1 MKKIVYLLIGCLVA
15 LPAFG
20 AEYRGRA
27 VQNAARQMT
36 GSVRMQGTS
45 IMSASSAVPMN
56 PSVTGINPITQAE
69 SVMPVPK
76 DMREKERTACLN
88 NNIGVGN
95 TFVWASKYSDTS
107 NYATM
112 VEDTDN
118 PENNV
123 CFVKVDLKSD
133 DSRIS
138 VSDVPSKYFEWG
150 KTITCGSW
158 ANADTMRARILDAKK
173 SARVWGTIG
182 GAVGG
187 AGIGVGAMELF
198 GNRLLAKNEKLSG
211 LEGQKNLDGV
221 DLLYSQVKAL
231 GIKSNEEYQTI
242 INKLQQLKK
251 GCDSMTGEKPAPC
264 TSDYYKLAEKFA
276 TAE

>member
-1 MKKIVYLLIGCLVA
+1 MKKIAYLLVGCLVV
-15 LPAFG
+15 LPAVG
-20 AEYRGRA
+20 AEQYRGRTT
-27 VQNAARQMT
+27 QNVARQMT

-138 VSDVPSKYFEWG
+138 VTDVPSKYFEWG

-173 SARVWGTIG
+173 SGRVWGTIG
-182 GAVGG
+182 GTVGG
-187 AGIGVGAMELF
+187 AALGVGAMEAF
-198 GNRLLAKNEKLSG
+198 GNKLLAKNSNLSK
-211 LEGQKNLDGV
+211 LEGQAALKD
-221 DLLYSQVKAL
+221 DELLYSQ
-231 GIKSNEEYQTI
+231 IKSLGEGSPEYIEITG
-242 INKLQQLKK
+242 KLKELLTKCA
-251 GCDSMTGEKPAPC
+251 GSDSPKC
-264 TSDYYKLAEKFA
+264 QDSDKYIKVAKSLNLDK
-276 TAE
+276 